1 MDEDVLRMKEAPNV
15 GDWLMES
22 KSQERESAA
31 FTLSFPCGIVSLSRL
46 TQEANG
52 SVKGD
57 AHESVP
63 GSL

>member
-1 MDEDVLRMKEAPNV
+1 
-15 GDWLMES
+15 
-22 KSQERESAA
+22 
-31 FTLSFPCGIVSLSRL
+31 LSRL